1 MSTLSRRIGRV
12 LFWVGGNGLL
22 FALTWVFIAGV
33 GEVWLRLQWPFAHKS
48 ASFRF
53 VPKVGRMFK
62 PNSEKRWT
70 DHSDFWTVS
79 HTNSWGFFDRE
90 PIAPD
95 RAAASCHIA
104 LIGDSFV
111 AALEVPIA
119 DKSHI
124 RLEALAAQALPE
136 LDITTS
142 AFGINNTGQLNQ
154 LPLYDEFARRL
165 RPKLLVLVF
174 VMNDFRDNSS
184 VLKSLLHRWDPDRM
198 PWMSARRD
206 ADGRMRMLPP
216 HPDWAEVGP
225 KPSLNGGR
233 NSSLSSPVIVE
244 VLPARRTLL
253 YLMRRT
259 LQLSARR
266 SYFATW
272 LNGSL
277 FRLGVLGFFDVAEE
291 LRKRPGYEALLGGWQ
306 PKTGQYIM
314 TNRTFNGFW
323 KEEDLPPFLE
333 GALDFTAF
341 GLDQFKERADR
352 DGVSLV
358 LLSTHT
364 MGSRGDPAFD
374 RLTALAAARGI
385 PVIDQTD
392 YIRRQGFKVKEAHW
406 EHDNHW
412 NAAGH
417 QWAAEAVLE
426 YLKQNPAV
434 CRTPSRA
441 DCNLNSLFPIH

>member
-1 MSTLSRRIGRV
+1 MAVPNRNVGTRRRRIGRV
-12 LFWVGGNGLL
+12 LFWVGGNALL
-22 FALTWVFIAGV
+22 FALTWAFIAVV
-33 GEVWLRLQWPFAHKS
+33 GEVWLRLQWPFLHS
-48 ASFRF
+48 RWPWHF
-53 VPKVGRMFK
+53 VPRVGYKFK
-62 PNSEKRWT
+62 PNVEVYAT
-70 DHSDFWTVS
+70 NHFDFWTVS
-79 HTNSWGFFDRE
+79 RTNSWGFPDRE
-90 PIAPD
+90 PISPD

-119 DKSHI
+119 DKVPV
-124 RLEALAAQALPE
+124 RLEALAAQVLPALNV
-136 LDITTS
+136 TTA
-142 AFGINNTGQLNQ
+142 AFGINGTGQINQ

-165 RPKLLVLVF
+165 RPKLLVLVL
-174 VMNDFRDNSS
+174 VVNDFRDNSS
-184 VLKSLLHRWDPDRM
+184 VLKSLPNRWDPDRM

-233 NSSLSSPVIVE
+233 NSSPSSPVIVE

-259 LQLSARR
+259 LQLSSRR

-277 FRLGVLGFFDVAEE
+277 SRLGVLGSFDVAEA
-291 LRKRPGYEALLGGWQ
+291 LRRRPGYEALLGGWQ
-306 PKTGQYIM
+306 PKTGQRVDLM
-314 TNRTFNGFW
+314 FNE
-323 KEEDLPPFLE
+323 KDRPPFFE
-333 GALDFTAF
+333 AALDFTAF

-352 DGVSLV
+352 DGASLV
-358 LLSTHT
+358 ILSTHT
-364 MGSRGDPAFD
+364 MRTRGDPAFD
-374 RLTALAAARGI
+374 RLNALAAARGI
-385 PVIDQTD
+385 PVIDQPD

-406 EHDNHW
+406 EHDHHW

-426 YLKQNPAV
+426 YLEQNREV
-434 CRTPSRA
+434 CAQRPGS
-441 DCNLNSLFPIH
+441 PIIPER